1 MSYTTDLFFK
11 SSDVSSLLN
20 LLLRSNIII
29 KKYKTTERALN
40 NLHFNIDKNLIN
52 ILDYYSKEKK
62 VNLSENVCII
72 VDNFSWTHKAINISD
87 NFGLQLKIIQQIYNA
102 QPFYNRLLTSLTAL
116 FLIEVDKFMKLLK
129 LDVKFTNMNTAIIS
143 KNTFLNNIKIK
154 NKLQNTIK
162 TYTEFVNEISTT
174 FLVNSPIDVVTYTTG
189 FHDILTAVFL

>member
-1 MSYTTDLFFK
+1 M
-11 SSDVSSLLN
+11 
-20 LLLRSNIII
+20 
-29 KKYKTTERALN
+29 
-40 NLHFNIDKNLIN
+40 
-52 ILDYYSKEKK
+52 
-62 VNLSENVCII
+62 
-72 VDNFSWTHKAINISD
+72 
-87 NFGLQLKIIQQIYNA
+87 
-102 QPFYNRLLTSLTAL
+102 
-116 FLIEVDKFMKLLK
+116 IEVDKFMKLLK